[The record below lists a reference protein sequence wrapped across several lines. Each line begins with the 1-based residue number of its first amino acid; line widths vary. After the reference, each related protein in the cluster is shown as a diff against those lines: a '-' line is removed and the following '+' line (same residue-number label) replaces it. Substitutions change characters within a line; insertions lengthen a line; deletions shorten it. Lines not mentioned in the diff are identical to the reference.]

1 MSDALL
7 TAVLPSPELGAA
19 SIEAEVAPRS
29 DAAAR
34 DRPHVI
40 VVGAGFAGLNAVE
53 RLRGSEV
60 SVTVVDRHNYHLFQ
74 PLLYQ
79 VATAALEPADISG
92 PLRQVLRGENIEILM
107 SEVESVDL
115 EGQRLKLPERTLEF
129 DYLIVASGASHS
141 YFGHSDWAQR
151 APALK
156 TLEDALEIRRRIL
169 FAFEAAE
176 REPDPAQQKTWL
188 TFVVIGAGPTGVEL
202 AGAIAEI
209 SRQTKQNDFRNID
222 PRTARVVLLE
232 GQSRV
237 LMEYPER
244 LSHAAQRSLERLGV
258 EVHTNTLVTEVSE
271 AEVQSTALRVS
282 TRTVL
287 WAAGVAAS
295 PLRHSL
301 VSGRDPTAMLDRAG
315 RVRVTRLLTLPGRAN
330 VFVVGDLA
338 VLEQDGKPLP
348 GLAPVAIAEGKH
360 AAENLL
366 RTVRGESPVPFHYKD
381 RGSFA
386 VIGRGAAVGVAFQRL
401 RLSGTLAWLAW
412 VLIHITFLVGF
423 RNRVA
428 VLFNWAYLYITR
440 RRHAQLIVGGG
451 AAGGAGRPASEPPG
465 SRRARQSDTFERA

>member
-92 PLRQVLRGENIEILM
+92 PLRQVLRGKNVEILM
-107 SEVESVDL
+107 GEVESVDL
-115 EGQRLKLPERTLEF
+115 DGQRLKLAESTLEF

-176 REPDPAQQKTWL
+176 REPDPAQQ
-188 TFVVIGAGPTGVEL
+188 
-202 AGAIAEI
+202 
-209 SRQTKQNDFRNID
+209 
-222 PRTARVVLLE
+222 
-232 GQSRV
+232 
-237 LMEYPER
+237 
-244 LSHAAQRSLERLGV
+244 
-258 EVHTNTLVTEVSE
+258 
-271 AEVQSTALRVS
+271 
-282 TRTVL
+282 
-287 WAAGVAAS
+287 
-295 PLRHSL
+295 
-301 VSGRDPTAMLDRAG
+301 
-315 RVRVTRLLTLPGRAN
+315 
-330 VFVVGDLA
+330 
-338 VLEQDGKPLP
+338 
-348 GLAPVAIAEGKH
+348 
-360 AAENLL
+360 
-366 RTVRGESPVPFHYKD
+366 
-381 RGSFA
+381 
-386 VIGRGAAVGVAFQRL
+386 
-401 RLSGTLAWLAW
+401 
-412 VLIHITFLVGF
+412 
-423 RNRVA
+423 
-428 VLFNWAYLYITR
+428 
-440 RRHAQLIVGGG
+440 
-451 AAGGAGRPASEPPG
+451 
-465 SRRARQSDTFERA
+465 